1 MTLVDAFLILL
12 PPVAA
17 LVAARLINWGV
28 EGYRRQRQE
37 AREGSWVYQAHS

>member
-17 LVAARLINWGV
+17 VAAALLLNFGANS
-28 EGYRRQRQE
+28 YRRQRQE
-37 AREGSWVYQAHS
+37 ARESVWAYQAHS